1 MQVGFIAKR
10 LLTENRTGTV
20 LAVFD
25 RSAYL
30 ELDNGIVCLAT
41 VGLPE
46 GPLMVPCVR
55 AGNLRIGECFA
66 PQFDAATVWQSPVIQ
81 NWTVATLDRGLAA
94 VGESPNVED
103 LFDILDDPVEEDLSG
118 WLSKGLSNEPVAV
131 PVTINRLVGLGPGLT
146 PSGDDF
152 LGGMMV
158 ALVAL
163 DRHDMAS
170 ALFAS
175 LDLSRTNRISIA
187 HLKAAR
193 EGAASVPLHLAQNG
207 VLSGQTGS
215 LPTLL
220 AGLNLM
226 GHRSGWDAFAG
237 CCAVL
242 RNFSA
247 VENSAVRP
255 FSRRRRRAM

>member
-1 MQVGFIAKR
+1 
-10 LLTENRTGTV
+10 
-20 LAVFD
+20 
-25 RSAYL
+25 
-30 ELDNGIVCLAT
+30 
-41 VGLPE
+41 
-46 GPLMVPCVR
+46 MVPCAR
-55 AGNLRIGECFA
+55 AAKLRLGTSFT
-66 PQFDAATVWQSPVIQ
+66 PQFGAATVWQPPEMQ
-81 NWTVATLDRGLAA
+81 KWTVAMLDRGLAA
-94 VGESPNVED
+94 VSELPDVLD
-103 LFDILDDPVEEDLSG
+103 LFDTLDDPVEDDLSE
-118 WLSKGLSNEPVAV
+118 WLTKGLSGESGAI
-131 PVTINRLVGLGPGLT
+131 PVTLNLLVGLGPGLT

-152 LGGMMV
+152 LGGMMI

-163 DRHDMAS
+163 ERHDMAS

-193 EGAASVPLHLAQNG
+193 EGAASAPLHLAQNG
-207 VLSGQTGS
+207 VLGGQIEA

-226 GHRSGWDAFAG
+226 GHRSGWDALAG

-242 RNFSA
+242 RNYSA
-247 VENSAVRP
+247 VANAAVLP